1 MIRRR
6 SPSHVRFGLFVNHG
20 YAGELTLRTEEFYD
34 FVLMLEAVISEDAAQ
49 EVQDEYF
56 EQLVEDG
63 MEAET
68 KRIQEGRR

>member
-1 MIRRR
+1 
-6 SPSHVRFGLFVNHG
+6 
-20 YAGELTLRTEEFYD
+20 
-34 FVLMLEAVISEDAAQ
+34 MLEAVISEDAAQ